1 MAIKRVRVRLVAL
14 AACGALAVGGLGSA
28 AAVSRPAPG
37 PHWVAVQAAHH
48 ADQQPFRSQLLRDR
62 YLITFNPGTSN
73 DEVGT
78 ALRHAE
84 AAGGEAYYRYSRAV
98 KGFAASLT
106 PEALRRLHTD
116 PSVASIEPDATI
128 SVAASE
134 PNPPSWGLDRIDQ
147 HALPLDNDY
156 TYAET
161 GKGVTAYI
169 IDTGIR
175 STHQDLVGRVLPG
188 YDIVDDG
195 YGTEDCNGHGTHVS
209 GTVGGTTYGVAKQ
222 VNLVPVR
229 VLDCDGTGTISGV
242 VKGVDWVTAHHA
254 GLSVANMSLGGVT
267 SDTLDAAV
275 ANSIAH
281 GVNYVVAAGN
291 DDDEACSYSPGRV
304 PDVITVG
311 ATGRT
316 DSRAE
321 FSNYGQCVDLWA
333 PGEDIVSDWGTGDS
347 DISTLSGTSMASP
360 HVAGVVAQYLQA
372 NPDATPARVQA
383 AIVGATSSNVLS
395 GLNDGSPNRML
406 FSLLPA
412 LLSGHGPTINP
423 PLMVLGP
430 ATATAGAAA
439 PVRVLLGAG
448 TNPAEAIK
456 SYELQRSDD
465 GGRTWQDVPLPQPL
479 ARSVVTTAATR
490 TVVLRARAID
500 PAGHA
505 GPWATGPSAQFTL
518 SDHTVGT
525 AYAPTARWWNV
536 SVPDAQNGKLEMS
549 GDDGATAT
557 FTFTGTQF
565 AWIADASS
573 SRGQAAVLIDGVQR
587 AVVDL
592 YSLTPGAQRVAYLG
606 TGLAPG
612 PHTVTIKV
620 LHRKNTASSGYLVG
634 VDGWATAG

>member
-1 MAIKRVRVRLVAL
+1 VAIERVRVRLVAL
-14 AACGALAVGGLGSA
+14 AAFAALGVAAFGPA
-28 AAVSRPAPG
+28 AAATRAVPG
-37 PHWVAVQAAHH
+37 PRWVQVQAAQR
-48 ADQQPFRSQLLRDR
+48 ADAHPFRSEVLHNR
-62 YLITFNPGTSN
+62 YLITFDPRTSN
-73 DEVGT
+73 DEVGS

-98 KGFAASLT
+98 KGFAAELT
-106 PEALRRLHTD
+106 PEALRRLRTD
-116 PSVASIEPDATI
+116 PSVAGIEPDATI
-128 SVAASE
+128 AIASSE

-147 HALPLDNDY
+147 HTLPLDNDY
-156 TYAET
+156 SWSET

-175 STHQDLVGRVLPG
+175 STHQDLAGRVLPG
-188 YDIVDDG
+188 YNIVDDG

-222 VNLVPVR
+222 IDLVPVR

-242 VKGVDWVTAHHA
+242 VKGVDWVTAHHD
-254 GLSVANMSLGGVT
+254 GPSVANMSLGGVT

-291 DDDEACSYSPGRV
+291 DDDEACAYSPGRV
-304 PDVITVG
+304 PAVITVG
-311 ATGRT
+311 AVGRT
-316 DSRAE
+316 DARAE

-333 PGEDIVSDWGTGDS
+333 PGEDIVSDYGTGDS

-360 HVAGVVAQYLQA
+360 HVAGVVAQSLQA
-372 NPDATPARVQA
+372 NPNATPAAVHA
-383 AIVGATSSNVLS
+383 AIVGSSSPNVLS
-395 GLNDGSPNRML
+395 DLGDGSPNKML

-430 ATATAGAAA
+430 ATTKSDVSA
-439 PVRVLLGAG
+439 PVQILLGAG
-448 TNPAEAIK
+448 TDPAEAIK

-465 GGRTWQDVPLPQPL
+465 AGKTWSDIPLPQPL
-479 ARSVVTTAATR
+479 ARSVVTTMNTR
-490 TVVLRARAID
+490 TVLLRARALD

-505 GPWATGPSAQFTL
+505 GPWATGPTAQFTL
-518 SDHTVGT
+518 SDQNTRT
-525 AYAPTARWWNV
+525 AYAPSARWFSVN
-536 SVPDAQNGKLEMS
+536 VPDAQDGTLAMS
-549 GDDGATAT
+549 SDDGATAT

-565 AWIADASS
+565 AWIADESS
-573 SRGQAAVLIDGVQR
+573 ARGQAAVIIDGVQQ

-592 YSLTPGAQRVAYLG
+592 YSVTPGAQRVAYLG
-606 TGLAPG
+606 TGLASG
-612 PHTVTIKV
+612 AHTVMIKV
-620 LHRKNTASSGYLVG
+620 LHRKNAASTGYLVG